1 MQLMV
6 VVSKRLLS
14 NKIEDKSVAL
24 LLCVEDLEVLVQALR
39 LLNHRLNRTITISKW
54 RIAGVNKSKMLGE
67 NESKS
72 SKLSASES
80 KKLDRHS

>member
-39 LLNHRLNRTITISKW
+39 LLNLRLNRTITISKW

>member
-1 MQLMV
+1 M
-6 VVSKRLLS
+6 
-14 NKIEDKSVAL
+14 AL
-24 LLCVEDLEVLVQALR
+24 LLCVVDLEVLVQALR
-39 LLNHRLNRTITISKW
+39 LLNPRLNRIITISKW
-54 RIAGVNKSKMLGE
+54 RIAGVNKSKMLGV